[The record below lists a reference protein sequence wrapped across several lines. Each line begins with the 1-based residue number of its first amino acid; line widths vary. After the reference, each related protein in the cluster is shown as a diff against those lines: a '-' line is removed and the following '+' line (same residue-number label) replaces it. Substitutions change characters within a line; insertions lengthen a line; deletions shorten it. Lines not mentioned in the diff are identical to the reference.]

1 MAKNTNDES
10 VEKSEPTVTFNRKK
24 LVTAGWIA
32 GGVLALGATFAAGS
46 AVGHVLD
53 GPRGDHAAVG
63 STGISE
69 GHGPQGGDHMGG
81 PQGGR
86 DGDHGMGEGP
96 HGMGHGPQG
105 ELGEMQGQH
114 HMDAPTDGSTV
125 EGTVPAPTTT
135 P

>member
-1 MAKNTNDES
+1 MAKNTNDET

-69 GHGPQGGDHMGG
+69 GHGPQGGGHMGG

-86 DGDHGMGEGP
+86 DGDHGMG
-96 HGMGHGPQG
+96 HGPQG
-105 ELGEMQGQH
+105 EGGLGELQGH
-114 HMDAPTDGSTV
+114 GMMHAPTDGSTV

>member
-32 GGVLALGATFAAGS
+32 GGVLALGATFAAGA

-53 GPRGDHAAVG
+53 GPRGGDFVA
-63 STGISE
+63 E
-69 GHGPQGGDHMGG
+69 GFAGRGGEHGPQGGHLGGPHMGD
-81 PQGGR
+81 R
-86 DGDHGMGEGP
+86 DGDRD
-96 HGMGHGPQG
+96 MGHGPQG

-114 HMDAPTDGSTV
+114 HMDAPTDGSSV
-125 EGTVPAPTTT
+125 EGTVPAPSTT